1 MNFSI
6 AIPLYNKAGLV
17 EAAVRSVLAQ
27 SFSPLEVIVVD
38 DGSTDD
44 GPARV
49 EAIADSRV
57 RLVRQANAG
66 VSQARNHGIAL
77 ARGEWIGFLDAD
89 DWQHPDLLRNWA
101 RAHVNAP
108 NADILATG
116 FRCIQGTQVPEPWAV
131 PFMSPVEV
139 VDDLPRRWM
148 VDIPF
153 FTGSV
158 AIRAQR
164 LRWMEPCFPPG
175 ESCGEDLDVWFR
187 VAESSSI
194 ALVRAPLAAYRT
206 SVAGSLSSAHGTGT
220 ELAPYLARMRD
231 RALAGVLPARQADSA
246 LWFVAQQEITLARNL
261 LAAGRRA
268 EAKEAL
274 ERARYAALGKRW
286 LLTALMLRL
295 PGVVASR
302 WQNWRLAASAVY
314 SHEGSAP

>member
-6 AIPLYNKAGLV
+6 VIPLYNKAALV

-27 SFSPLEVIVVD
+27 SFAPLEVIVVD
-38 DGSTDD
+38 DGSTDH
-44 GPARV
+44 GAERV
-49 EAIADSRV
+49 AAIGDSRV
-57 RLVRQANAG
+57 RLVRQPNAG

-101 RAHVNAP
+101 HAHVSAP
-108 NADILATG
+108 DADILAAG
-116 FRCIQGTQVPEPWAV
+116 FRCIGANEDPEPWSVSA
-131 PFMSPVEV
+131 MNPVEV
-139 VDDLPRRWM
+139 VTDLPRRWM

-158 AIRAQR
+158 AIRAKR
-164 LRWMEPCFPPG
+164 LRSMQPCFPPG

-187 VAESSSI
+187 VAESRPV

-206 SVAGSLSSAHGTGT
+206 AVAGSLSSAHRTG
-220 ELAPYLARMRD
+220 LAPFLARMRQ
-231 RALAGVLPARQADSA
+231 RALTGELPERQRDSA
-246 LWFVAQQEITLARNL
+246 LWFVAQQEITLARSL
-261 LAAGRRA
+261 LAAGRRL

-274 ERARYAALGKRW
+274 RRARYAAFGKRW
-286 LLTALMLRL
+286 TVTALMLML

-302 WQNWRLAASAVY
+302 WQSWRLAASAVY
-314 SHEGSAP
+314 SNQGSTP